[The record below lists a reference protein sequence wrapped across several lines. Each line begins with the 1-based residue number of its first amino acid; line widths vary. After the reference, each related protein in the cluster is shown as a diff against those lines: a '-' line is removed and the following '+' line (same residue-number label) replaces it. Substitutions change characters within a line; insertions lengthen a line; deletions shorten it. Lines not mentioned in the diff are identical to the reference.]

1 MFFLL
6 LNVVIRVG
14 VISLVFVVFV
24 FLVAFLRFGV
34 FRFSVLISTRKMV

>member
-24 FLVAFLRFGV
+24 FSVVFL
-34 FRFSVLISTRKMV
+34 